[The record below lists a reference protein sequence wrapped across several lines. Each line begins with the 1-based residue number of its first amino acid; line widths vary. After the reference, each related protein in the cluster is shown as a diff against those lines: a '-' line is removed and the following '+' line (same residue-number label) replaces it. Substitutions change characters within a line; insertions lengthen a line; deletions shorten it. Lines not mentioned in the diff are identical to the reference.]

1 MERRLLGGETL
12 FIWLLFYLLISSEN
26 NSEITILIR
35 REASALTAL
44 RPLASSRAP
53 VPAPIRA

>member
-35 REASALTAL
+35 REVSALTGL